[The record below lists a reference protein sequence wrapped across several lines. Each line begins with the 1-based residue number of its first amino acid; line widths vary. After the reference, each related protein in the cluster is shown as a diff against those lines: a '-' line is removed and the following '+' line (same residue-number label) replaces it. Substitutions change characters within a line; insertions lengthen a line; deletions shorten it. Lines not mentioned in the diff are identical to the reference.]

1 MIKNTI
7 GKLKETMPTKRSLKG
22 RLKRIERVTLRHAH
36 KFLVQ
41 RAATLRQ
48 ARRHIAGWLILVG
61 LLSGVAMWQST
72 VSASEYSAQIP
83 QEGGIFTEGTFG
95 AVDNVNPIFAATS
108 SERSISRLVFA
119 NLLTYDNQGDLVGE
133 LASSWWPE
141 QDGKVFML
149 HLREN
154 ARWQDGMPVGAD
166 DVVFTFNLIKNADTR
181 SPLYASWRNIGVE
194 KVDDGTV
201 KFLLPAPLAA
211 FPNSLT
217 IGILPKHALEDI
229 EPGQLRADPYN
240 RSPTVG
246 DGPFTFEDLRAA
258 DLAQTHFIA
267 RLRSNPT
274 YVLGKPKLDGFQ
286 VHAYKDR
293 EDLTKALRSQEVAAA
308 ADLTSTELKTLVND
322 DYVHINA
329 PLYNGTYAFLNNQ
342 SPLLTDAKVRQA
354 LQLATDHAAI
364 VNLYDGA
371 VQNLDGPLLPTQ
383 LGYRIDT
390 RQPNVNLDKARG
402 LLDAAG
408 WKQAG
413 EGSRR
418 VKNGQ
423 PLKLQLATVSSG
435 NYPPLAEEIMRQWRK
450 IGVEFE
456 PTLVRAEDIQQN
468 VIFPRAYDVLLY
480 EIVIGRD
487 PDVYAYWHSSQA
499 TERGFN
505 LSNYKSGK
513 VDDALISG
521 RTRLNVSLRD
531 AKYHLFV
538 QQWLADAP
546 AVGLYRTMVTYVQN
560 KNVVTFPAHPL
571 VDPTDRYFN
580 VRYWAAGRDLLRVTK

>member
-1 MIKNTI
+1 MIKNPI
-7 GKLKETMPTKRSLKG
+7 GKLKETMPTKRSVKG

-48 ARRHIAGWLILVG
+48 ARRHVIGWLVLVG
-61 LLSGVAMWQST
+61 LLSGISMWQT
-72 VSASEYSAQIP
+72 MVGAAEYSAQIP
-83 QEGGIFTEGTFG
+83 LEGGIFTEGTFG
-95 AVDNVNPIFAATS
+95 TVDNVNPIFAATS
-108 SERSISRLVFA
+108 AERSISRLVFA
-119 NLLTYDNQGDLVGE
+119 NLVTYDNQGDLVGE

-141 QDGKVFML
+141 NDGKTFML
-149 HLREN
+149 KLREN
-154 ARWQDGMPVGAD
+154 AKWQDGMPVTAD

-201 KFLLPAPLAA
+201 RFSLPAPLAA
-211 FPNSLT
+211 FPNSLA
-217 IGILPKHALEDI
+217 IGILPKHTLDGI
-229 EPGQLRADPYN
+229 EPAQLRADPFN
-240 RSPTVG
+240 RAPTVG
-246 DGPFTFEDLRAA
+246 DGPFTFQDLRAA
-258 DLAQTHFIA
+258 DLAQAHFIA
-267 RLRSNPT
+267 RLRANPT

-293 EDLTKALRSQEVAAA
+293 EDLTKALRAQEVAAA
-308 ADLTSTELKTLVND
+308 ADLTSTELKTLVNE

-329 PLYNGTYAFLNNQ
+329 PLYNGTYAFLNNA
-342 SPLLTDAKVRQA
+342 SPILKDPKVRQA

-364 VNLYDGA
+364 VKLYDGA

-383 LGYRIDT
+383 LGYRADT
-390 RQPNVNLDKARG
+390 HQPNADLDKAKA
-402 LLDAAG
+402 LLDSAG
-408 WKQAG
+408 WVQAG
-413 EGSRR
+413 QGSRR
-418 VKNGQ
+418 LKDGQ

-435 NYPPLAEEIMRQWRK
+435 NYPPLAQEIMRQWSK
-450 IGVEFE
+450 IGVEFDSA
-456 PTLVRAEDIQQN
+456 LVRAEDIQQT

-513 VDDALISG
+513 VDDALDGG
-521 RTRLNVSLRD
+521 RTRLTPALRE
-531 AKYHLFV
+531 AKYHLFA

-546 AVGLYRTMVTYVQN
+546 AIGLYRSMVTYVQN
-560 KNVVTFPAHPL
+560 KNVVTFTAHPL

-580 VRYWAAGRDLLRVTK
+580 VRYWAAGRDTGYTTP